1 MIEEENNYVMR
12 AIRHYHSLFTFP
24 SHRMLVALLL
34 LISVGGSIIAFSIIF
49 QSFEGL
55 RVGLLFGATVLAL
68 PSIIGDV
75 ILRGTIIR
83 KNEIFDLRRSIALS
97 TLSCAL
103 WITILLIGGFFQV
116 VSRHNTLF
124 YASILGS
131 CAVTALRYLA
141 LFSISSLDKWRVFV
155 STMIQP
161 LFCLVANVVFCE
173 LKIWE
178 SWPPSAFLAVLIANF
193 TLLIATHTFIHLID
207 RYGRNAIGIGS
218 IDLLKGF
225 AASWI
230 KNIPF
235 SLEASFEKLGHDT
248 DTSVALIAF
257 RDKEGIRAIMTVPAI
272 HPGPF
277 RNLGSSNLPYM
288 VQKSLEKKFGCTAAT
303 PHGTTGHGLNLT
315 SQHQCMKALREII
328 NLAEFSRFSTTATV
342 LVRREAGSATATCQ
356 FFGKNAVVTATCAP
370 KSMEDI
376 PPEVGF
382 QIAKKGAELGARTVV
397 VIDAHNSIEASD
409 KAPMLSERDLKDIQE
424 AANSAIATAL
434 NESQTT
440 FQVGI
445 AKVIPQDFN
454 PTQGMGYG
462 GIVAFTIMAGEQT
475 VAYVIIDGNNMV
487 SGFRDE
493 ILEALK
499 RFGVEDGEVLTTDTH
514 VVNALTLVE
523 RGYHPVGE
531 ALDKER
537 LIFYIE
543 EAVCKALTRMRRSET
558 SFNVGKVYG
567 VKVIGE
573 EAIDKLSLLV
583 DSTLHIAKRYALI
596 VFAPVT
602 LLIVLLSLLLFV

>member
-1 MIEEENNYVMR
+1 MIEEEKNYVMR

-24 SHRMLVALLL
+24 SHRMLVGLLL
-34 LISVGGSIIAFSIIF
+34 LISVGGGMVTFSITF
-49 QSFEGL
+49 QSLEGL
-55 RVGLLFGATVLAL
+55 CIGLLFGATVLAL

-75 ILRGTIIR
+75 ILKGAITRE
-83 KNEIFDLRRSIALS
+83 NEIFDLRRCTALS

-103 WITILLIGGFFQV
+103 WIMVLLMGGFFQI

-131 CAVTALRYLA
+131 CVVTALRYLV
-141 LFSISSLDKWRVFV
+141 FSSLSYLDKWRVFV

-161 LFCLVANVVFCE
+161 LFCLVANIMFWRK
-173 LKIWE
+173 L
-178 SWPPSAFLAVLIANF
+178 PPLEFLAGLIANF
-193 TLLIATHTFIHLID
+193 TLLIATHTFIYLID
-207 RYGRNAIGIGS
+207 RHGKNTIGIGS

-235 SLEASFEKLGHDT
+235 PLEASFEKLGCDT

-288 VQKSLEKKFGCTAAT
+288 VQKSLEQEFGCTAAT
-303 PHGTTGHGLNLT
+303 PHGTSGHELNLT
-315 SQHQCMKALREII
+315 SQHQCMKVLREII
-328 NLAEFSRFSTTATV
+328 NLAEFSRFSKTATG
-342 LVRREAGSATATCQ
+342 LARREVGSAKATCQ
-356 FFGKNAVVTATCAP
+356 FFGKDAIVTVTCAP

-376 PPEVGF
+376 PSEVGA
-382 QIAKKGAELGARTVV
+382 QIAKKGAALDARTVV
-397 VIDAHNSIEASD
+397 VIDAHNSIEVSD
-409 KAPMLSERDLKDIQE
+409 KVPVLSEGDLKDIKE
-424 AANSAIATAL
+424 AANSAIASAL
-434 NESQTT
+434 KESQTT
-440 FQVGI
+440 FKVGV
-445 AKVIPQDFN
+445 AKVTPQDSD

-475 VAYVIIDGNNMV
+475 AAYVIIDGNNMV
-487 SGFRDE
+487 SGLREE
-493 ILEALK
+493 ILESLK

-543 EAVCKALTRMRRSET
+543 EAVCKALTRMRRSEA
-558 SFNVGKVYG
+558 SFKVGKVYG

-573 EAIDKLSLLV
+573 RAIDSLSLLV
-583 DSTLHIAKRYALI
+583 DSTLRITKRYALI
-596 VFAPVT
+596 IFAPAT